1 LTHLV
6 KYFTVKYYV
15 IKLFFSNKTMENLQN
30 IYGIIKKS
38 CDQTGIPDKKCYA
51 ELEWLAPANS
61 LFFPFHF
68 YLRIIR
74 GLGLIKLTGRGRMI
88 VLTEKGRAVDD
99 FSQLNFRPF
108 VLFVLHC
115 TGRIFTVIVL
125 LILFWPMHLSV
136 QRRDDEKR
144 NDESSACE
152 V

>member
-1 LTHLV
+1 M
-6 KYFTVKYYV
+6 K
-15 IKLFFSNKTMENLQN
+15 NLQN

-51 ELEWLAPANS
+51 ELERLAPAHS
-61 LFFPFHF
+61 IFFPLPV
-68 YLRIIR
+68 YLRVLR
-74 GLGLIKLTGRGRMI
+74 GLGLIKLPGPRRMI

-99 FSQLNFRPF
+99 CSQFNFRAF
-108 VLFVLHC
+108 ALFVLHC
-115 TGRIFTVIVL
+115 TGRTFTVIVL